1 MTTHSIIASPS
12 LPVILRERSD
22 PRISLGVNC
31 ANSPMQLRTG
41 SAKQSVSKEI
51 RI

>member
-1 MTTHSIIASPS
+1 MTTHSVTASPS

-22 PRISLGVNC
+22 RRISLGVNS
-31 ANSPMQLRTG
+31 AKTFMQLRTG

>member
-22 PRISLGVNC
+22 RRISLGVNS
-31 ANSPMQLRTG
+31 AKSPMPLRTG